1 MSIGSTDSG
10 MSARSIGALLL
21 RYWYLFLIGPA
32 LAIAW
37 AYWHLRVTVPMY
49 EVKAQMLIK
58 EEKSYGE
65 DLLFAELGIGKKVKN
80 LENEVLVML
89 SSPLMADV
97 VRQKNMQW
105 RYFRQDGPVQRE
117 MYSDP
122 PVRVLDWTPTKA
134 EGGLTGEVL
143 ADGEGGYTFI
153 VDGREYAGEFGGRT
167 VLPGGKLILWGSSDL
182 KKNDRVLVRMSPV
195 ESMVAQFHENLDV
208 SIAGEESSILVLKLK
223 DTSPNRAHDV
233 LMGLI
238 DAYNERS
245 IDEKNKGYAG
255 AIRLIDERLAGITAE
270 LSEVEQDMET
280 FKSRN
285 VTVELGAEASLLM
298 NEMAAYDHKLTD
310 VGVQLEMMDG
320 IEDVLTRNIE
330 GQQYLPTGVAINNVA
345 LSNELQS
352 YNTLLA
358 QRDQKRRNLGPDH
371 PELQLL
377 DKQIGNLRGSI
388 RDNLTTLRSELRT
401 TLDANRYQQGLIENR
416 TRSLPRRERMLVEK
430 ERRRSVVQDLYLYLL
445 QKREESAINMAVTT
459 STGMV
464 VEPPGMP
471 DRPVSPKPRQ
481 VWLVALF
488 LGLAIPGAIV
498 LLLRRLNDRVEDAG
512 AIRSITSVPVLATIA
527 NSRSKESM
535 VVRAGSNSV
544 VAETFR
550 LLRAGLM
557 YLTPGSDLRTLLIT
571 SSTSGEG
578 KSFIAMNLGM
588 TLALAGKRIV
598 ILELDLRKPKQ
609 ERYFGLGTTDK
620 GVVSYL
626 VRKDV
631 AVRDIIRNSGHHPG
645 LDVILSG
652 PVPPDP
658 AELILSDRLRGLVAE
673 LRESYDT
680 IILDTPPVGL
690 VADAL
695 QLKDLA
701 QATMYVVRVGYTHLP
716 QLRTVEEIR
725 AGEKLPRPFIV
736 LNGMRYDGPG
746 RYGYGYGQGH
756 GYFAEHGASGGL
768 AGRMRRWAGGNGRAG
783 APEHSGARK

>member
-1 MSIGSTDSG
+1 
-10 MSARSIGALLL
+10 MSAGASDTAVNPRLIGARIL
-21 RYWYLFLIGPA
+21 RYWYLFAIGLVVA
-32 LAIAW
+32 LAW
-37 AYWHLRVTVPMY
+37 AYWHLRSTVPRY
-49 EVKAQMLIK
+49 EVEAQVLIK

-65 DLLFAELGIGKKVKN
+65 DLLFAELGIGKKAKN
-80 LENEVLVML
+80 LENEVLVMM
-89 SSPLMADV
+89 SSPLMAEV
-97 VRQKNMQW
+97 VRQNNLQW
-105 RYFRQDGPVQRE
+105 RYFREDGPVLRE

-122 PVRVLDWTPTKA
+122 PVRVLDWSPSTPR
-134 EGGLTGEVL
+134 GGVTGEVVP
-143 ADGEGGYTFI
+143 DGEGGYKFM

-167 VLPGGKLILWGSSDL
+167 VLPEGKLILWGSPHLNKDE
-182 KKNDRVLVRMSPV
+182 RMTVVARSV
-195 ESMVAQFHENLDV
+195 ESMVSLFHENLDV

-238 DAYNERS
+238 DAYNARS
-245 IDEKNKGYAG
+245 IDEKNKGYEG
-255 AIRLIDERLAGITAE
+255 AIRLIDERLAVITAE
-270 LSEVEQDMET
+270 LSDVEQDVED

-285 VTVELGAEASLLM
+285 VTVQLGAEASLLM
-298 NEMAAYDHKLTD
+298 SEMAAYDHKLTD
-310 VGVQLEMMDG
+310 IGVQLEMMDG

-345 LSNELQS
+345 LGNELQS
-352 YNTLLA
+352 YNALLA
-358 QRDQKRRNLGPDH
+358 QRDQKMRSLGPDH
-371 PELQLL
+371 PDLQLVE
-377 DKQIGNLRGSI
+377 KQIVNLRGSI
-388 RDNLTTLRSELRT
+388 KDNLTTLRSDLRS
-401 TLDANRYQQGLIENR
+401 TLDANRYQQSIIENR
-416 TRSLPRRERMLVEK
+416 TRSLPRRERLLVEK
-430 ERRRSVVQDLYLYLL
+430 ERRKSVVENLYLYLL
-445 QKREESAINMAVTT
+445 QKREESAISMAVTT

-471 DRPVSPKPRQ
+471 SHPVSPKPRQ

-488 LGLAIPGAIV
+488 LGLAVPSAVV
-498 LLLRRLNDRVEDAG
+498 LLILRLNDRVDDA
-512 AIRSITSVPVLATIA
+512 AAVRKATSVPVLATIA
-527 NSRSKESM
+527 NSRNKENM

-544 VAETFR
+544 VTETFR

-557 YLTPGSDLRTLLIT
+557 YLTPGSDLHTLLIT

-609 ERYFGLGTTDK
+609 ERYFGLGNTST

-631 AVRDIIRNSGHHPG
+631 GVRDIIRNSGHHPG

-658 AELILSDRLRGLVAE
+658 AELILSDRLRTLIAE
-673 LRESYDT
+673 LRGMYDT

-701 QATMYVVRVGYTHLP
+701 QATMYVVRAGYTRLP
-716 QLRTVEEIR
+716 QLRTAEEIR

-736 LNGMRYDGPG
+736 LNGARYDGPG
-746 RYGYGYGQGH
+746 GYGYGYSY
-756 GYFAEHGASGGL
+756 GYFSDDGTPGGL
-768 AGRMRRWAGGNGRAG
+768 AKWLKRRANGT
-783 APEHSGARK
+783 APAAKRPIGVK